1 MKKLVQFQEV
11 EGEGMEALMGQ
22 NVTLF
27 CGVYIYHGKLTGVN
41 DEFVLIEN
49 AHIVYATGPFP
60 DAKFKDAQ
68 KLGDEWRVQKSAI
81 ESYGAFASKN

>member
-22 NVTLF
+22 NVTFF

-41 DEFVLIEN
+41 AEFALIED
-49 AHIVYATGPFP
+49 AHIVYSTGAFT
-60 DAKFKDAQ
+60 DKKFNDAQ
-68 KLGDEWRVQKSAI
+68 FLAAEWRIQKSSI
-81 ESYGAFASKN
+81 ETYGAFASKN